1 MVLPAYIDA
10 ETGAITDGE
19 AWVALNTKSLGSDT
33 ASITF
38 TSGYNDAGALVGG
51 VQAWDQYMDLIIV
64 LYCHGTSASGAS
76 NVEMRLGN
84 GTDAV
89 ISSASYARQY
99 LKGDGANDSAA
110 SSTGDAFLL
119 GDTPTDNN
127 DASAGDNAF
136 SAHLIT
142 LFDINSGK
150 YKAML
155 CQSGSDRDGAG
166 NVELWGGTLTKQFAL
181 GEIYLQL
188 DGGSNFA
195 VGSYASL
202 FGILPRMTPPSA
214 TVTVA

>member
-1 MVLPAYIDA
+1 
-10 ETGAITDGE
+10 
-19 AWVALNTKSLGSDT
+19 
-33 ASITF
+33 
-38 TSGYNDAGALVGG
+38 
-51 VQAWDQYMDLIIV
+51 MDLIIV

-99 LKGDGANDSAA
+99 LKGDGANDSAT
-110 SSTGDAFLL
+110 SSTGDAFFL

-127 DASAGDNAF
+127 DASAGDTTF

-150 YKAML
+150 YKSMS
-155 CQSGSDRDGAG
+155 CQSASDRDGAG
-166 NVELWGGTLTKQFAL
+166 NVELWAGTLTEQFAL
-181 GEIYLQL
+181 GEIYLQM

-202 FGILPRMTPPSA
+202 FGVLPRM
-214 TVTVA
+214 VA